1 MKFILK
7 LNLKLL
13 KMNFKNVMKSAFCEY
28 MNDNVEGFAE
38 SIVNVFENRIKK
50 LPLKERQGIKE
61 QIKKN
66 FSLFFNKDEWKNPSS
81 SDDTSEGEFDFE
93 SDSEDSDSEADSDSE
108 VRASE
113 SESESDDSDS
123 EDDSDVDFSDSES
136 ETSDSELDSSS
147 DDESESDCEESR
159 TTKKRKTKSDDEKF
173 DFTWFK
179 DNKPT
184 PHTNTKVWSKRY
196 VKSLNSRVFYHSFNH
211 VAFTKNKDG
220 EFIFVGVVQEN
231 KKLLR
236 YSQNSFPRYVIKWVR
251 DCKIII
257 PSKQ

>member
-1 MKFILK
+1 
-7 LNLKLL
+7 
-13 KMNFKNVMKSAFCEY
+13 MKSAFCEY

-66 FSLFFNKDEWKNPSS
+66 FSLFFNEDEWKNQSKS
-81 SDDTSEGEFDFE
+81 NNEIEYESENDLDENDSESDESENESNSDE
-93 SDSEDSDSEADSDSE
+93 SDSEN
-108 VRASE
+108 
-113 SESESDDSDS
+113 
-123 EDDSDVDFSDSES
+123 DSES
-136 ETSDSELDSSS
+136 ES
-147 DDESESDCEESR
+147 DDESESDNESENDSDESENEFDDDSESESDESDSESESSDESDSDDEKTR
-159 TTKKRKTKSDDEKF
+159 ITKKRKTKSDDEKF

-179 DNKPT
+179 DHKPT
-184 PHTNTKVWSKRY
+184 PHTNAKVWGKKY
-196 VKSLNSRVFYHSFNH
+196 VKSLNNRVFYHSANR

-220 EFIFVGVVQEN
+220 EFIFVGIVQEN